1 MRSLTYLLKNRVSSP
16 ENFGQQ
22 RKRTFATKWAKKR
35 LVQRSR
41 GAGAA
46 SSDRTALNAEGC
58 FVGGLAL
65 SRHVGHS
72 HHSVAKALRLCEL
85 KLSIANVD
93 TFEEMSATSDDDG
106 KDRESELV
114 DQIILDQIAI

>member
-1 MRSLTYLLKNRVSSP
+1 VSLPAS
-16 ENFGQQ
+16 ENLH
-22 RKRTFATKWAKKR
+22 KKR

-41 GAGAA
+41 EAGAA
-46 SSDRTALNAEGC
+46 SSDRTDLNAEGC

-65 SRHVGHS
+65 SGHVGHS
-72 HHSVAKALRLCEL
+72 HHSVAKAPRLGEL

-114 DQIILDQIAI
+114 DQIMFDQLAI